1 MNSTIVPPKVS
12 RFVQHLDGLINAST
26 KSQRQI
32 AMELGYEKP
41 NIITMFKQGS
51 TRLPMEKVPAMATAL
66 GVDRAELLRMWMKD
80 YAPEMLAVINENI
93 GMALSRTERS
103 WITNLRRM
111 FADTGLP
118 VWSDQVEDA
127 LQPVARSLQPSKV

>member
-1 MNSTIVPPKVS
+1 MNNTVMPLKVS
-12 RFVQHLDGLINAST
+12 RFVQHLDALINASP

-32 AMELGYEKP
+32 AAELGYEKP

-66 GVDRAELLRMWMKD
+66 DVDRVDLLRMWMED
-80 YAPEMLAVINENI
+80 YAPELLVVINENM

-103 WITNLRRM
+103 WVTNLRRM
-111 FADTGLP
+111 FSDTGLP
-118 VWSDQVEDA
+118 AWGEQVETA
-127 LQPVARSLQPSKV
+127 LEPVARSLQPSKV